1 MLNIET
7 RSRVINSSTKS
18 MTQANTCVP
27 PEIGKHGSKAR
38 TPIVMAKTTWLVQET
53 QSVALVVDIDIKSSR
68 STQTIAHCSNNP
80 NSQFWARG
88 AAGAADGGENLR
100 DATSADRPKNL
111 YRSICN
117 RSQEIALS
125 FHFAGQSCRR
135 PFARC
140 VEGSQN
146 GAGTVQP
153 TQQVMRLDSAVGHG
167 EMKQ

>member
-7 RSRVINSSTKS
+7 GSRVINSSTKS

-100 DATSADRPKNL
+100 DATSADRPKNPL
-111 YRSICN
+111 PLDLQSVAGN
-117 RSQEIALS
+117 RVVIPFSRAKLS
-125 FHFAGQSCRR
+125 PPFCTLCGRISKWRR
-135 PFARC
+135 DGPADTTSYAPR
-140 VEGSQN
+140 
-146 GAGTVQP
+146 
-153 TQQVMRLDSAVGHG
+153 
-167 EMKQ
+167 